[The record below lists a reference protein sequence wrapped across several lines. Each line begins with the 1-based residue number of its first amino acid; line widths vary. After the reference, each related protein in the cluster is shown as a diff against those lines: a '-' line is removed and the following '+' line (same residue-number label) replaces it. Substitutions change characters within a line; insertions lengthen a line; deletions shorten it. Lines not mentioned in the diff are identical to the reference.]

1 MLRVRSAPKAEVA
14 AAQGLFC
21 EVIND
26 QLTRMQKRGMER
38 SVAVQQ
44 VLHRIASASAR
55 PRDSDVRKLMK
66 SKQVSRSYAE
76 RALIVKSE
84 ILRLKMEG
92 FDTLSA
98 IEEITKKVKLLD
110 CKRIRSDGQRGG
122 EATGGEAK
130 RRRKR
135 GHLGSPIAGGG
146 AAHGTVVLG
155 DSCAATPAAAAG
167 ATPSTAKPTAGAAVR
182 SRKRRSGAAELIG
195 GGSGG
200 GSSGRSL
207 SEAASGARAAGGGAS
222 PERNRPPK
230 LARLDR

>member
-1 MLRVRSAPKAEVA
+1 MALQNAIAYPGMLRVRSAPKAEVA

-130 RRRKR
+130 RHTKQPHTIAVATRHSSERVVFGMLKTT
-135 GHLGSPIAGGG
+135 SPTERFWG
-146 AAHGTVVLG
+146 VV
-155 DSCAATPAAAAG
+155 
-167 ATPSTAKPTAGAAVR
+167 R
-182 SRKRRSGAAELIG
+182 
-195 GGSGG
+195 
-200 GSSGRSL
+200 
-207 SEAASGARAAGGGAS
+207 
-222 PERNRPPK
+222 
-230 LARLDR
+230 